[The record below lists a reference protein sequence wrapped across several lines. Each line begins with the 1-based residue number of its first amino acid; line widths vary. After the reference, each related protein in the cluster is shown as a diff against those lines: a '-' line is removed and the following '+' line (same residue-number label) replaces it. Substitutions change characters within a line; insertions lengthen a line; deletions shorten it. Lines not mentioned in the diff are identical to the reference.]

1 VIVVAE
7 TSVSVRVVVA
17 GDALPS
23 SAAAPH
29 PVATA
34 AAIDVAIVI
43 TQIRVEKRAFAVV
56 FIEQIPSLPT
66 HSHRRNRR
74 RNS

>member
-1 VIVVAE
+1 MIVVAE
-7 TSVSVRVVVA
+7 TSVSVRVVIA

-23 SAAAPH
+23 SAVPH

-34 AAIDVAIVI
+34 AAIDAAIVI